1 MATSPQD
8 ILGIGT
14 LLDDKWV
21 ILELVGKGGM
31 AEVYR
36 AHQLNLKRDVAIK
49 VISREWLKLLSSDE
63 EEIESTAARFRRE
76 VQAMAQVRHP
86 NVLQIFDYGSSLITK
101 DGAETPVEY
110 IAMEYVPGATLR
122 ATMSDEGFYPDDDR
136 MKTWLTEY
144 FLPVLDGV
152 QAIHALGMVH
162 RDLKPE
168 NVLLDGAIPK
178 ISDFGLAR
186 SCRLKPVT
194 RDIDIKGTPPYMP
207 PEQFF
212 DFGRVDERADMYSL
226 GKILFEAAA
235 GKISPEALPFKSARL
250 PEAETLFFQ
259 KLDSIIQETTAEDRD
274 RRLATV
280 EKLRTAL
287 LEAISMV
294 EREDASRA
302 VEPPVP
308 SSVFARPRW
317 IWTGIAVAVVS
328 VFAMALW
335 HLTRWAENSSTKSP
349 GGPVPGT
356 ELSQPG
362 GPPSS
367 EAVSP
372 APEAPARSIVGRD
385 GVKMVLLPGGD
396 LRIPGK
402 SPETPEKVIQVPNLY
417 MDNTV
422 VTNHNFLEFLN
433 DVKDTLTVEGGVVV
447 TKKGEIW
454 FYLGEGT
461 EPYEQIV
468 YRDGRFLLRDPRY
481 AGDPVVRVTWYG
493 ASAYARYYDERL
505 PTEYE
510 WEYAA
515 RKGFFRGGVSPESP
529 ENTQPPGSQDTAA
542 GPTSG
547 YPTHM
552 ESMMGTSPPASEHSL
567 RSGEAYRGGGLG
579 LTDVGAIVKEWTDQ
593 GKSGIAPGAD
603 GPNAPYPS
611 LVMAAPIGRGAP
623 GPRRAER
630 IFRYPW
636 EGPPDVGFR
645 CVQDVNAQG

>member
-14 LLDDKWV
+14 ILDGKWV
-21 ILELVGKGGM
+21 ILELVGRGGM

-49 VISREWLKLLSSDE
+49 VISREWLKLLSGDE

-76 VQAMAQVRHP
+76 VQAMAQVRHS

-101 DGAETPVEY
+101 DAAETPVEY
-110 IAMEYVPGATLR
+110 IAMEYIPGATLR
-122 ATMSDEGFYPDDDR
+122 ATMSEEGFYPDDDR
-136 MKTWLTEY
+136 MKTWLTDY

-152 QAIHALGMVH
+152 QAMHALGMVH

-168 NVLLDGAIPK
+168 NVLLDGTTPK

-212 DFGRVDERADMYSL
+212 DFGRVDERADIYSL

-235 GKISPEALPFKSARL
+235 GKISPDTIPFKSARL
-250 PEAETLFFQ
+250 PRAETPFFQ
-259 KLDSIIQETTAEDRD
+259 KLDSLIQETTAEDRD
-274 RRLATV
+274 RRLASV

-287 LEAISMV
+287 LEAINTV

-302 VEPPVP
+302 AEPPVP
-308 SSVFARPRW
+308 SSAFARPRW
-317 IWTGIAVAVVS
+317 IWTGIAVAVIS

-335 HLTRWAENSSTKSP
+335 HLTRWSEKSSTRSTD
-349 GGPVPGT
+349 GQAPGT
-356 ELSQPG
+356 ELSRPG
-362 GPPSS
+362 GSASS
-367 EAVSP
+367 EPVSP
-372 APEAPARSIVGRD
+372 APEAPARFIVGRD
-385 GVKMVLLPGGD
+385 GVKMVLVPGGD
-396 LRIPGK
+396 LRITGK
-402 SPETPEKVIQVPNLY
+402 NPETPGKAILVPGFY
-417 MDNTV
+417 MDETV

-433 DVKDTLTVEGGVVV
+433 GVKDTLKVEEGIV
-447 TKKGEIW
+447 KRSGEIW

-493 ASAYARYYDERL
+493 ASAYARYYGERL

-515 RKGFFRGGVSPESP
+515 RKGLFRGGVSPESP
-529 ENTQPPGSQDTAA
+529 EDIQPPGSEDTAA
-542 GPTSG
+542 GPPSG
-547 YPTHM
+547 RSTHM
-552 ESMMGTSPPASEHSL
+552 ESMMGTSPPASEHAL

-579 LTDVGAIVKEWTDQ
+579 LTEVGANVKEWTDQ
-593 GKSGIAPGAD
+593 GKGGINPGAG

-611 LVMAAPIGRGAP
+611 LVMAAPIGKGGP
-623 GPRRAER
+623 EPRRIET

-645 CVQDVNAQG
+645 CVQNVGSQE